1 MSFRGK
7 SDSPTPIYRNCSENS
22 LVYAYQMRLEQDR
35 LGSFL
40 RQPSCSVVLF
50 RSMGFRWSSTEARWS
65 YQLMY
70 IWVLAPGNTHL
81 NWEWDYLEKELTP
94 CWRVGCLVSALS
106 QFFIFFRLSASPSLE
121 EWATQWALCLPL
133 FSLQLIACAFFLFS
147 SFLVFDMS
155 SNCWERWQLWNE
167 DRAWRHLKKYM

>member
-7 SDSPTPIYRNCSENS
+7 SDSPTPIYRNVQKILWCMLSDEVRARQTWFIFEAAFLFCS
-22 LVYAYQMRLEQDR
+22 LVQV
-35 LGSFL
+35 S
-40 RQPSCSVVLF
+40 
-50 RSMGFRWSSTEARWS
+50 FRWSSTEARWS

-94 CWRVGCLVSALS
+94 RWRVGCLVSALS

>member
-7 SDSPTPIYRNCSENS
+7 SDSPTPIYRNCSENFS
-22 LVYAYQMRLEQDR
+22 GVSYQMRLEQDR

-50 RSMGFRWSSTEARWS
+50 RSMGFRWNTTEARWS
-65 YQLMY
+65 YQLRMY
-70 IWVLAPGNTHL
+70 RWVLAPGNTHL
-81 NWEWDYLEKELTP
+81 SWEWDYLEKELTP

-121 EWATQWALCLPL
+121 EWATQWAPLPAPLQPTINCLH
-133 FSLQLIACAFFLFS
+133 SFFLF
-147 SFLVFDMS
+147 FFGGWHELGLLRKATTVK
-155 SNCWERWQLWNE
+155 
-167 DRAWRHLKKYM
+167 WRQGLETS